1 MRHLKQKW
9 KSEKI
14 FSMGLPFVWGARYFL
29 SPKLVCHFLS
39 FECAS
44 PNVLAERKNR
54 AEAVLSLPPSNLW
67 MTSKH
72 GDTSH
77 KSIITPWCVTHRV
90 STYNEST
97 ISIFHLKKWEIDWS
111 SRGSVIFPPISLLH
125 PISIPESFVRQLCW
139 GIPNEWRRLS
149 ELESYCCTSPFPS
162 DRLYLLRP
170 CVM

>member
-29 SPKLVCHFLS
+29 SSKLVCHFLS

-54 AEAVLSLPPSNLW
+54 AEAVLSLPPLKPMNDFKTWWYFSQKYHYT
-67 MTSKH
+67 MVC
-72 GDTSH
+72 DT
-77 KSIITPWCVTHRV
+77 PCVHLQWINNFNFPAEKVR
-90 STYNEST
+90 NWLKFT
-97 ISIFHLKKWEIDWS
+97 I
-111 SRGSVIFPPISLLH
+111 IFPPISLLH

-149 ELESYCCTSPFPS
+149 ELESYCCTSPFPPAA
-162 DRLYLLRP
+162 DRLYLRP